1 MGLSQVVRGLFS
13 FARGASGANAIK
25 AVFVRH
31 RQAPRVPLATV
42 VWVDGHELTFIA
54 RSVQL
59 GVARSVQLGT
69 AGMSVENAPLL
80 LPSQPV
86 QLTFALPSGSIIRIA
101 AVVRWTRSKLVGL
114 RFDPRADT
122 SPIQQWI
129 EQQKPAL

>member
-13 FARGASGANAIK
+13 FARRGSGTNAIK
-25 AVFVRH
+25 AVFVRP
-31 RQAPRVPLATV
+31 RQARRVPLATV
-42 VWVDGHELTFIA
+42 VRVDGHELTFIA

-59 GVARSVQLGT
+59 GT
-69 AGMSVENAPLL
+69 AGMSLENAPLL

-86 QLTFALPSGSIIRIA
+86 QLTFALPSGSTIRIA
-101 AVVRWTRSKLVGL
+101 AVVQWKRSKLVGL

>member
-1 MGLSQVVRGLFS
+1 MGLRQTLRGFLS
-13 FARGASGANAIK
+13 FARRASGTNAIK
-25 AVFVRH
+25 TVFLRP
-31 RQAPRVPLATV
+31 RQTPRVPLSTV
-42 VWVDGHELTFIA
+42 VRVDGHELTFIA

-69 AGMSVENAPLL
+69 AGMSLENAPLL
-80 LPSQPV
+80 LTSQPV
-86 QLTFALPSGSIIRIA
+86 QLTFALPSGPIIRIA

-129 EQQKPAL
+129 ERQTPAL

>member
-42 VWVDGHELTFIA
+42 VRVDGHELTYIA

-69 AGMSVENAPLL
+69 AGMSVETGPTHLRPAVRIHN
-80 LPSQPV
+80 QNCRGRPV
-86 QLTFALPSGSIIRIA
+86 
-101 AVVRWTRSKLVGL
+101 
-114 RFDPRADT
+114 DT
-122 SPIQQWI
+122 
-129 EQQKPAL
+129 

>member
-1 MGLSQVVRGLFS
+1 MGLNQVVRGFLS
-13 FARGASGANAIK
+13 
-25 AVFVRH
+25 FVRRASATNALKAAFVRP

-42 VWVDGHELTFIA
+42 VRLDGDELTFLARNVQLGIA

-59 GVARSVQLGT
+59 GA
-69 AGMSVENAPLL
+69 AGISLENAPLL
-80 LPSQPV
+80 LPSQSV

-101 AVVRWTRSKLVGL
+101 AIVRWTRSKLVGL

>member
-1 MGLSQVVRGLFS
+1 MELSQAVRGLFS
-13 FARGASGANAIK
+13 FARRASGTDAMK
-25 AVFVRH
+25 AVFVRP

-42 VWVDGHELTFIA
+42 VRVDGHELTLIA

-59 GVARSVQLGT
+59 GIARSVQLGT
-69 AGMSVENAPLL
+69 AGMSLENAPLL

-86 QLTFALPSGSIIRIA
+86 QLTFALPSGSMIRIA

>member
-13 FARGASGANAIK
+13 FARRASGTNALK
-25 AVFVRH
+25 VVFARPQ
-31 RQAPRVPLATV
+31 RTPRVPLATV
-42 VWVDGHELTFIA
+42 VRLDGHELSFIA

-59 GVARSVQLGT
+59 GVARSVQLG
-69 AGMSVENAPLL
+69 AGGMSLENAPLL

-86 QLTFALPSGSIIRIA
+86 QLTFALPSGCVIRIA

-122 SPIQQWI
+122 SPIEQWI